1 MHKHN
6 TYLMKKILIICLV
19 TLAGLAGCKKENQDK
34 KNNRNLLG
42 TWQVQKQVR
51 IEYENNVE
59 KDRDE
64 RIYDDEVLQFIFQ
77 GENKLSIKNGTDGDN
92 TEEYTYTLSGDT
104 LELREGDSIT
114 TLLLRFNGNKQ
125 MILSLEDIDVDG
137 DITYKNVTEF
147 TLDKK

>member
-1 MHKHN
+1 
-6 TYLMKKILIICLV
+6 MKKILIICLV

-42 TWQVQKQVR
+42 TWQVQKEVR

-92 TEEYTYTLSGDT
+92 TEEYTYTLNGDT

-114 TLLLRFNGNKQ
+114 TLLLRFNGNRQ

-137 DITYKNVTEF
+137 DITYKDVTEF

>member
-1 MHKHN
+1 
-6 TYLMKKILIICLV
+6 MKKILIICLV
-19 TLAGLAGCKKENQDK
+19 TLSGLAGCKKEDHDK

-42 TWQVQKQVR
+42 TWQVQKEVR

-59 KDRDE
+59 KGREE

-77 GENKLSIKNGTDGDN
+77 EENKLSIKNGTAEDN
-92 TEEYTYTLSGDT
+92 AEEYTYTLNGET

-114 TLLLRFNGNKQ
+114 TLILRFNGNKQ
-125 MILSLEDIDVDG
+125 MILSLEGIDVD
-137 DITYKNVTEF
+137 DNITYKDVTEF

>member
-1 MHKHN
+1 
-6 TYLMKKILIICLV
+6 MKKILIICLV

>member
-1 MHKHN
+1 
-6 TYLMKKILIICLV
+6 MKKILIICLI
-19 TLAGLAGCKKENQDK
+19 TLTGLAGCKKENQDK

-92 TEEYTYTLSGDT
+92 TEEYTYTLNGDT

-114 TLLLRFNGNKQ
+114 TLLLRFNGNRQ

-137 DITYKNVTEF
+137 DITYKDVTEF